1 MENEY
6 YKRYEPFFGEWRI
19 KRFIGAGS
27 YGRVFEIERRDEFDT
42 VYTGALKAV
51 TIPSSQGEL
60 DEILA
65 DGMDMNGASTYF
77 RDYVKELNR
86 EIALMSKLKGHSN
99 IVSYEDH
106 KMFPHEDG
114 VGWDILIRMELLTPI
129 TSYLKQNHTF
139 TRREVIQLGM
149 DLCKALEICQRYNI
163 IHRDIKPAN
172 IFISETEDFKLGDFG
187 VARIAS
193 ASTGASTRA
202 GTVNYMAP
210 EVFRGEKYTSNVDIY
225 SLGLVMYQLL
235 NNNRMPLY
243 PPYPQPIT
251 PSSRERAQAQ
261 RLSGAAL
268 PPPANAEGRLAE
280 IVLKACAPDPAQRY
294 DSPTVMRQAL
304 EAILYT
310 EGEAKMIYPE
320 GDTVPVPSTSGA
332 AAPEE
337 NDPNGET
344 ERPVWGKAHADSE
357 KPAKAEKDLPECLK
371 NARDDAPLEQQFSLR
386 ELSGLSKEEADALDL
401 TLKPMPQPA
410 PAAEPAAP
418 AVPQEP
424 AADQTVRVET
434 AQPAAPADDSTVRL
448 MPGAVPVQTPAE
460 DHTERAAVPVQPVQ
474 NVQES
479 DKTTFLFEAQAEK
492 RRQEQQAKREAEE
505 AARRKAAEE
514 KEAELARIRA
524 EKRAAEQA
532 AAEEAA
538 RKAEAEQAAAAQAAQ
553 QQETPA
559 APAAPQKKGSKLP
572 LAIGGVAVAA
582 VVAVGGFALA
592 GRGGASSTAAASTAD
607 AIYTAGTYTATA
619 EGCLS
624 DVTMTVT
631 VSDKAITDVRVDASG
646 ETAELGGKAAEEL
659 PGEIIRSQSTDVDGY
674 TGATLTSDAIKQAAA
689 DCIAQAS
696 TGKAASGLSQKAADL
711 IDSGT
716 CGEQATWELYQDG
729 TLYIKGSGAMSD
741 YSVSFDA
748 NNTAFCSAPW
758 YASHGSDIQTVIL
771 EDGITRIGEHAFTY
785 CSAMHSVSIP
795 DSVTEIGAE
804 AFAGCSSL
812 ESVTIPDGVTKIG
825 SAAFESCGSLK
836 SVTIPSSVTTIGEWA
851 FFGCDSL
858 ESVTIPGSVTEIGDW
873 AFSDCGSLKSVT
885 IPDSVTTIGEQ
896 AFSGCASL
904 ESVTI
909 PGSVTEIGDWAFS
922 DCVFLKSVT
931 IPDSVTTIGEC
942 AFSGCAFLE
951 SVTIQGSVTEI
962 GKDAFFFCSAL
973 KSVTI
978 SRNCTV
984 GQGAFDSGVQINYYD

>member
-51 TIPSSQGEL
+51 TIPASQGEL

-304 EAILYT
+304 EAIRYT

-320 GDTVPVPSTSGA
+320 GDTVPVPSTGGA

-344 ERPVWGKAHADSE
+344 ERPVWGSTRADSE
-357 KPAKAEKDLPECLK
+357 KPAKAEKTLPECLK

-460 DHTERAAVPVQPVQ
+460 DHTERVAVPVQPVQ

-559 APAAPQKKGSKLP
+559 APAAPQKKGSRLP

-592 GRGGASSTAAASTAD
+592 GRSGSSGTAAASTAE
-607 AIYTAGTYTATA
+607 AIYTAGTYTASA

-624 DVTMTVT
+624 DVTVTVT

-659 PGEIIRSQSTDVDGY
+659 PSEIIRSQSTDVDGY
-674 TGATLTSDAIKQAAA
+674 TGATLTSDAIKKAAA

-696 TGKAASGLSQKAADL
+696 GKKAASSQAASAAASSTVASSTTASSLSQNAADL
-711 IDSGT
+711 IDSGS
-716 CGEQATWELYQDG
+716 CGKNATWELYKDG
-729 TLYIKGSGAMSD
+729 TLYIKGTGAMQD
-741 YSVSFDA
+741 YDWNYNETTKIV
-748 NNTAFCSAPW
+748 TTGAPW
-758 YASHGSDIQTVIL
+758 HDSHSASVKKL
-771 EDGITRIGEHAFTY
+771 VVEDGITSIGNDAFSDCESLVSAELAEGITSIGDGAFTGCY
-785 CSAMHSVSIP
+785 DLEKINIP
-795 DSVTEIGAE
+795 NSVTSIGYDAFDSCWTLPSLELPSGLSKLESSAVSFTAIKELTVPHGVKVVDSYLVAYNDNLTTVTLEEGVEEIWHRAFWGCEKLNNITIPRSVKKIEEE
-804 AFAGCSSL
+804 AFL
-812 ESVTIPDGVTKIG
+812 ECT
-825 SAAFESCGSLK
+825 SLK
-836 SVTIPSSVTTIGEWA
+836 SVTISKNCNVASNAFPST
-851 FFGCDSL
+851 
-858 ESVTIPGSVTEIGDW
+858 
-873 AFSDCGSLKSVT
+873 
-885 IPDSVTTIGEQ
+885 
-896 AFSGCASL
+896 
-904 ESVTI
+904 
-909 PGSVTEIGDWAFS
+909 
-922 DCVFLKSVT
+922 
-931 IPDSVTTIGEC
+931 
-942 AFSGCAFLE
+942 
-951 SVTIQGSVTEI
+951 
-962 GKDAFFFCSAL
+962 
-973 KSVTI
+973 
-978 SRNCTV
+978 
-984 GQGAFDSGVQINYYD
+984 VQINYYD

>member
-6 YKRYEPFFGEWRI
+6 YKRYEPFFGEWHI

-51 TIPSSQGEL
+51 TIPASQGEL

-235 NNNRMPLY
+235 NNNRLPLY

-304 EAILYT
+304 EAIRYT

-357 KPAKAEKDLPECLK
+357 KPAKAEKTLPECLK

-460 DHTERAAVPVQPVQ
+460 DRTKRVAAPVQPVQ

-553 QQETPA
+553 QQAEPA
-559 APAAPQKKGSKLP
+559 APKKKGSKLP

-624 DVTMTVT
+624 DVTVTVT

-659 PGEIIRSQSTDVDGY
+659 PSEIIRSQSTDVDGY
-674 TGATLTSDAIKQAAA
+674 TGATLTSDAIKKAAA

-696 TGKAASGLSQKAADL
+696 GKKAASSQAASAAASSTVASSTTASSLSQNAADL
-711 IDSGT
+711 IDSGS
-716 CGEQATWELYQDG
+716 CGKNATWELYKDG
-729 TLYIKGSGAMSD
+729 TLYIKGSGAMQD
-741 YSVSFDA
+741 YNWNYNETTKIV
-748 NNTAFCSAPW
+748 TTGAPW
-758 YASHGSDIQTVIL
+758 HDSHSASVKKL
-771 EDGITRIGEHAFTY
+771 VVEDGITSIGNDAFSDCESLASAELAEGITSIGDGAFTGCY
-785 CSAMHSVSIP
+785 DLEKINIP
-795 DSVTEIGAE
+795 NSVTSIGYDAFDSCWTLPSLELPSGLSKLESSAVSFTAFKELTVPHGVKVVDSYLATYNDNLTTVTLEEGVEEIWHRAFWGCEKLNNITIPRSMKKIEGE
-804 AFAGCSSL
+804 AFL
-812 ESVTIPDGVTKIG
+812 ECT
-825 SAAFESCGSLK
+825 SLK
-836 SVTIPSSVTTIGEWA
+836 SVTISKNCNV
-851 FFGCDSL
+851 
-858 ESVTIPGSVTEIGDW
+858 
-873 AFSDCGSLKSVT
+873 
-885 IPDSVTTIGEQ
+885 
-896 AFSGCASL
+896 AS
-904 ESVTI
+904 
-909 PGSVTEIGDWAFS
+909 
-922 DCVFLKSVT
+922 
-931 IPDSVTTIGEC
+931 
-942 AFSGCAFLE
+942 
-951 SVTIQGSVTEI
+951 
-962 GKDAFFFCSAL
+962 DAFPS
-973 KSVTI
+973 T
-978 SRNCTV
+978 
-984 GQGAFDSGVQINYYD
+984 VQINYYD

>member
-344 ERPVWGKAHADSE
+344 ERPVWGSTRADSE

-460 DHTERAAVPVQPVQ
+460 DRTERVAVPVQPVQ

-538 RKAEAEQAAAAQAAQ
+538 RKAEAEQAVAAQAAQ
-553 QQETPA
+553 QQAEPA
-559 APAAPQKKGSKLP
+559 VSQKKGSKLP

-624 DVTMTVT
+624 DVTVTVT

-674 TGATLTSDAIKQAAA
+674 TGATLTSDAIKKAAA

-696 TGKAASGLSQKAADL
+696 GKKAASSQAASAAASSTVASSTTASSLSQNAADL
-711 IDSGT
+711 IDSGS
-716 CGEQATWELYQDG
+716 CGKNATWELYKDG
-729 TLYIKGSGAMSD
+729 TLYIKGTGAMQD
-741 YSVSFDA
+741 YNWNYNETTKIV
-748 NNTAFCSAPW
+748 TTGAPW
-758 YASHGSDIQTVIL
+758 HDSHSASVKKL
-771 EDGITRIGEHAFTY
+771 VVEDGITSIGNDAFSD
-785 CSAMHSVSIP
+785 CESLVSAELAEGITSIGDGTFTACRDLEKINIP
-795 DSVTEIGAE
+795 NSVTSIGYDAFYSCWALTSLELPSGLSKLESSAVSFTAIKELTVPHGVKVVDSYLAAYNDNLTTVTLEEGVEEIWHRAFWRCEKLNNITIPRSVKKIEGE
-804 AFAGCSSL
+804 AFL
-812 ESVTIPDGVTKIG
+812 ECT
-825 SAAFESCGSLK
+825 SLK
-836 SVTIPSSVTTIGEWA
+836 SVTISKNCNV
-851 FFGCDSL
+851 
-858 ESVTIPGSVTEIGDW
+858 
-873 AFSDCGSLKSVT
+873 
-885 IPDSVTTIGEQ
+885 
-896 AFSGCASL
+896 AS
-904 ESVTI
+904 
-909 PGSVTEIGDWAFS
+909 
-922 DCVFLKSVT
+922 
-931 IPDSVTTIGEC
+931 
-942 AFSGCAFLE
+942 
-951 SVTIQGSVTEI
+951 
-962 GKDAFFFCSAL
+962 DAFPS
-973 KSVTI
+973 T
-978 SRNCTV
+978 
-984 GQGAFDSGVQINYYD
+984 VQINYYD

>member
-210 EVFRGEKYTSNVDIY
+210 EVFKGEKYTSNVDIY

-344 ERPVWGKAHADSE
+344 ERPVWGSTRADSE

-460 DHTERAAVPVQPVQ
+460 DHTERVAVPVQPVQ

-538 RKAEAEQAAAAQAAQ
+538 RKAEAEQAVAAQAAQ
-553 QQETPA
+553 QQAEPA
-559 APAAPQKKGSKLP
+559 VSQKKGSKLP

-592 GRGGASSTAAASTAD
+592 GRGGASGTAAASTAD

-624 DVTMTVT
+624 DVTVTVT

-659 PGEIIRSQSTDVDGY
+659 PSEIIRSQSTDVDGY
-674 TGATLTSDAIKQAAA
+674 TGATLTSDAIKKAAA

-696 TGKAASGLSQKAADL
+696 GKKAASSQAASAAASSTVASSTTASSLSQNAADL
-711 IDSGT
+711 IDSGS
-716 CGEQATWELYQDG
+716 CGKNATWELYKDG
-729 TLYIKGSGAMSD
+729 TLYIKGTGAMQD
-741 YSVSFDA
+741 YNWNYNETTKIV
-748 NNTAFCSAPW
+748 TTGAPW
-758 YASHGSDIQTVIL
+758 HDSHSASVKKL
-771 EDGITRIGEHAFTY
+771 VVEDGITSIGNDAFSDCESLVSAELAEGITSIGDGAFTGCY
-785 CSAMHSVSIP
+785 DLEKINIP
-795 DSVTEIGAE
+795 NSVTSIGYDAFDSCWTLPSLELPSGLSKLESSAVSFTAIKELTVPHGVKVVDSYLAAYNDNLTTVTLEEGVEEIWHRAFWGCEKLNNITIPRSVKKIEGE
-804 AFAGCSSL
+804 AFL
-812 ESVTIPDGVTKIG
+812 ECT
-825 SAAFESCGSLK
+825 SLK
-836 SVTIPSSVTTIGEWA
+836 SVTISKNCNV
-851 FFGCDSL
+851 
-858 ESVTIPGSVTEIGDW
+858 
-873 AFSDCGSLKSVT
+873 
-885 IPDSVTTIGEQ
+885 
-896 AFSGCASL
+896 AS
-904 ESVTI
+904 
-909 PGSVTEIGDWAFS
+909 
-922 DCVFLKSVT
+922 
-931 IPDSVTTIGEC
+931 
-942 AFSGCAFLE
+942 
-951 SVTIQGSVTEI
+951 
-962 GKDAFFFCSAL
+962 DAFPS
-973 KSVTI
+973 T
-978 SRNCTV
+978 
-984 GQGAFDSGVQINYYD
+984 VQINYYD

>member
-243 PPYPQPIT
+243 QPYPQPIT

-460 DHTERAAVPVQPVQ
+460 DHTERVAVPVQPVQ

-624 DVTMTVT
+624 DVTVTVT

-674 TGATLTSDAIKQAAA
+674 TGATLTSDAIKKAAA

-696 TGKAASGLSQKAADL
+696 GKKAASSQAASAAASSTVASSTTASSLSQNAADL
-711 IDSGT
+711 IDSGS
-716 CGEQATWELYQDG
+716 CGKNATWELYKDG
-729 TLYIKGSGAMSD
+729 TLYIKGTGAMQD
-741 YSVSFDA
+741 YNWNYNETTKIV
-748 NNTAFCSAPW
+748 TTGAPW
-758 YASHGSDIQTVIL
+758 HDSHSASVKKL
-771 EDGITRIGEHAFTY
+771 VVEDGITSIGNDAFSD
-785 CSAMHSVSIP
+785 CESLVSAELAEGITSIGDGTFTACRDLEKINIP
-795 DSVTEIGAE
+795 NSVTSIGYDAFYSCWALTSLELPSGLSKLESSAVSFTAIKELTVPHGVKVVDSYLAAYNDNLTTVTLEEGVEEIWHRAFWRCEKLNNITIPRSVKKIEGE
-804 AFAGCSSL
+804 AFL
-812 ESVTIPDGVTKIG
+812 ECT
-825 SAAFESCGSLK
+825 SLK
-836 SVTIPSSVTTIGEWA
+836 SVTISKNCNVASNAFPST
-851 FFGCDSL
+851 
-858 ESVTIPGSVTEIGDW
+858 
-873 AFSDCGSLKSVT
+873 
-885 IPDSVTTIGEQ
+885 
-896 AFSGCASL
+896 
-904 ESVTI
+904 
-909 PGSVTEIGDWAFS
+909 
-922 DCVFLKSVT
+922 
-931 IPDSVTTIGEC
+931 
-942 AFSGCAFLE
+942 
-951 SVTIQGSVTEI
+951 
-962 GKDAFFFCSAL
+962 
-973 KSVTI
+973 
-978 SRNCTV
+978 
-984 GQGAFDSGVQINYYD
+984 VQINYYD

>member
-357 KPAKAEKDLPECLK
+357 KPAKAEKTLPECLK

-460 DHTERAAVPVQPVQ
+460 DHTERVAVPVQPVQ

-514 KEAELARIRA
+514 KEEELARIRA

-592 GRGGASSTAAASTAD
+592 GRGNSQLPVAASSVSVSSSSVSSTASSKAASTA
-607 AIYTAGTYTATA
+607 
-619 EGCLS
+619 
-624 DVTMTVT
+624 
-631 VSDKAITDVRVDASG
+631 ASSK
-646 ETAELGGKAAEEL
+646 T
-659 PGEIIRSQSTDVDGY
+659 SSST
-674 TGATLTSDAIKQAAA
+674 T
-689 DCIAQAS
+689 AS
-696 TGKAASGLSQKAADL
+696 TSQNAADL
-711 IDSGT
+711 IDSGS
-716 CGEQATWELYQDG
+716 CGKNATWELYKDG
-729 TLYIKGSGAMSD
+729 TMYIKGTGTMTD
-741 YSVSFDA
+741 YDFDY
-748 NNTAFCSAPW
+748 NTETKVTITNVPW
-758 YASHGSDIQTVIL
+758 YATHLSSIKKIVI
-771 EDGITRIGEHAFTY
+771 ESGITYVGAYSFMDCDAVTEVELPDTLTTIGENAFWLCNELKTIK
-785 CSAMHSVSIP
+785 IP
-795 DSVTEIGAE
+795 SSVTEIGKR
-804 AFAGCSSL
+804 AFGGCL
-812 ESVTIPDGVTKIG
+812 ELTEVELPEGLKTIGYAAFDSCGIKTVTIPGSVKEIPSEAFLLAYTQNVVIEEGVEEIGEEAFYYNDQLKSITIPRSVKKIG
-825 SAAFESCGSLK
+825 SNAFAKCTSLK
-836 SVTIPSSVTTIGEWA
+836 SVTISKNCNVASNAFPST
-851 FFGCDSL
+851 
-858 ESVTIPGSVTEIGDW
+858 
-873 AFSDCGSLKSVT
+873 
-885 IPDSVTTIGEQ
+885 
-896 AFSGCASL
+896 
-904 ESVTI
+904 
-909 PGSVTEIGDWAFS
+909 
-922 DCVFLKSVT
+922 
-931 IPDSVTTIGEC
+931 
-942 AFSGCAFLE
+942 
-951 SVTIQGSVTEI
+951 
-962 GKDAFFFCSAL
+962 
-973 KSVTI
+973 
-978 SRNCTV
+978 
-984 GQGAFDSGVQINYYD
+984 VQINYYD

>member
-51 TIPSSQGEL
+51 TIPSSQAEL

-139 TRREVIQLGM
+139 TRREVIQLGI

-210 EVFRGEKYTSNVDIY
+210 EVFKGEKYTSNVDIY

-460 DHTERAAVPVQPVQ
+460 DRTERVAAPVQPVQ

-592 GRGGASSTAAASTAD
+592 GQGGTAD
-607 AIYTAGTYTATA
+607 SAADALYKAGTYTATA
-619 EGCLS
+619 ENDIGS
-624 DVTMTVT
+624 VVVEMTF
-631 VSDKAITDVRVDASG
+631 SADAITDVSIDASSQTKG
-646 ETAELGGKAAEEL
+646 IGQEAAQPLQEAILKA
-659 PGEIIRSQSTDVDGY
+659 QSADVDGY

-741 YSVSFDA
+741 YSISSDA
-748 NNTAFCSAPW
+748 NDTSFCSAPW
-758 YASHGSDIQTVIL
+758 YASHRSDIQTVIL

>member
-332 AAPEE
+332 AAPEG

-344 ERPVWGKAHADSE
+344 ERPVWGSTHADSE

-460 DHTERAAVPVQPVQ
+460 DHTERVAVPVQPVQ

-538 RKAEAEQAAAAQAAQ
+538 RKAEAEQAVAAQAAQ
-553 QQETPA
+553 QQAEPA
-559 APAAPQKKGSKLP
+559 VSQKKGSKLP

-592 GRGGASSTAAASTAD
+592 GRGNSQLPVAASSVSVSE

-624 DVTMTVT
+624 DVTVTVT

-674 TGATLTSDAIKQAAA
+674 TGATLTSDAIKKAAA

-696 TGKAASGLSQKAADL
+696 GKKAASSQAASAAASSKSAASNKTASAASSQPVASSKTASAASSQPVASSKTASAASSQPAASSKSAASSQSSAASAEQPTPAPVQAESTVKSVSVTQADKNAIRFTTSGGNFNVKVDFLYPDGSTTAKFNLGNCSDGSHEFSPGLSIMDPK
-711 IDSGT
+711 GT
-716 CGEQATWELYQDG
+716 YIVRLYDDAG
-729 TLYIKGSGAMSD
+729 NLLASA
-741 YSVSFDA
+741 SFD
-748 NNTAFCSAPW
+748 N
-758 YASHGSDIQTVIL
+758 
-771 EDGITRIGEHAFTY
+771 
-785 CSAMHSVSIP
+785 
-795 DSVTEIGAE
+795 
-804 AFAGCSSL
+804 
-812 ESVTIPDGVTKIG
+812 
-825 SAAFESCGSLK
+825 
-836 SVTIPSSVTTIGEWA
+836 
-851 FFGCDSL
+851 
-858 ESVTIPGSVTEIGDW
+858 
-873 AFSDCGSLKSVT
+873 
-885 IPDSVTTIGEQ
+885 
-896 AFSGCASL
+896 
-904 ESVTI
+904 
-909 PGSVTEIGDWAFS
+909 
-922 DCVFLKSVT
+922 
-931 IPDSVTTIGEC
+931 
-942 AFSGCAFLE
+942 
-951 SVTIQGSVTEI
+951 
-962 GKDAFFFCSAL
+962 
-973 KSVTI
+973 
-978 SRNCTV
+978 
-984 GQGAFDSGVQINYYD
+984 

>member
-344 ERPVWGKAHADSE
+344 ERPVWGSTRADSE

-460 DHTERAAVPVQPVQ
+460 DRTERVAAPVQPVQ

-553 QQETPA
+553 QQAEPA
-559 APAAPQKKGSKLP
+559 APKKKGSRLP

-624 DVTMTVT
+624 DVTVTVT

-659 PGEIIRSQSTDVDGY
+659 PSEIIRSQSTDVDGY
-674 TGATLTSDAIKQAAA
+674 TGATLTSDAIKKAAA

-696 TGKAASGLSQKAADL
+696 GKKAASSQAASAAASSTVASSTTASSLSQNAADL
-711 IDSGT
+711 IDSGS
-716 CGEQATWELYQDG
+716 CGKNATWELYKDG
-729 TLYIKGSGAMSD
+729 TLYIKGTGAVQD
-741 YSVSFDA
+741 YNWNYNETTKIV
-748 NNTAFCSAPW
+748 TTGAPW
-758 YASHGSDIQTVIL
+758 HDSHSASVKKL
-771 EDGITRIGEHAFTY
+771 VVEDGITSIGNDAFSDCESLVSAELAEGITSIGDGAFTGCYDLEKINIPNSVTSIGYHAFDSCWTLPSLELPSGLSKLESSAVSFTAFKELTVPHGVKVVDSYLATY
-785 CSAMHSVSIP
+785 NDNLTTVTLEEGVEEIWHRAFWGCEKLNNITIPRSVKKI
-795 DSVTEIGAE
+795 EGE
-804 AFAGCSSL
+804 AFL
-812 ESVTIPDGVTKIG
+812 ECT
-825 SAAFESCGSLK
+825 SLK
-836 SVTIPSSVTTIGEWA
+836 SVTISKNCNV
-851 FFGCDSL
+851 
-858 ESVTIPGSVTEIGDW
+858 
-873 AFSDCGSLKSVT
+873 
-885 IPDSVTTIGEQ
+885 
-896 AFSGCASL
+896 AS
-904 ESVTI
+904 
-909 PGSVTEIGDWAFS
+909 
-922 DCVFLKSVT
+922 
-931 IPDSVTTIGEC
+931 
-942 AFSGCAFLE
+942 
-951 SVTIQGSVTEI
+951 
-962 GKDAFFFCSAL
+962 DAFPS
-973 KSVTI
+973 T
-978 SRNCTV
+978 
-984 GQGAFDSGVQINYYD
+984 VQINYYD

>member
-6 YKRYEPFFGEWRI
+6 YKRYEPFFGEWHI

-149 DLCKALEICQRYNI
+149 DLCRALEICQRYNI

-210 EVFRGEKYTSNVDIY
+210 EVFKGEKYTSNVDIY

-304 EAILYT
+304 EAIRYT

-344 ERPVWGKAHADSE
+344 ERPVWGKARADSE

-460 DHTERAAVPVQPVQ
+460 DRTERVAAPVQPVQ

-553 QQETPA
+553 QQAEPA
-559 APAAPQKKGSKLP
+559 APKKKGSRLP

-592 GRGGASSTAAASTAD
+592 GRGNSQLPVAASSVSVSSSSVSSAASSKAASTA
-607 AIYTAGTYTATA
+607 
-619 EGCLS
+619 
-624 DVTMTVT
+624 
-631 VSDKAITDVRVDASG
+631 ASSK
-646 ETAELGGKAAEEL
+646 T
-659 PGEIIRSQSTDVDGY
+659 SSST
-674 TGATLTSDAIKQAAA
+674 T
-689 DCIAQAS
+689 AS
-696 TGKAASGLSQKAADL
+696 TSQNAADL
-711 IDSGT
+711 IDSGS
-716 CGEQATWELYQDG
+716 CGKNATWELYKDG
-729 TLYIKGSGAMSD
+729 TLYIKGTGAMQD
-741 YSVSFDA
+741 YNWNYNETTKIV
-748 NNTAFCSAPW
+748 TTGAPW
-758 YASHGSDIQTVIL
+758 HDSHSASVKKL
-771 EDGITRIGEHAFTY
+771 VVEDGITSIGNDAFSDCESLASAELAEGITSIGDGAFTGCY
-785 CSAMHSVSIP
+785 DLEKINIP
-795 DSVTEIGAE
+795 NSVTSIGYDAFDSCWTLPSLELPSGLSKLESSAVSFTAFKELTVPHGVKVVDSYLATYNDNLTTVTLEEGVEEIWHRAFWGCEKLNNITIPRSVKKIEGE
-804 AFAGCSSL
+804 AFL
-812 ESVTIPDGVTKIG
+812 ECT
-825 SAAFESCGSLK
+825 SLK
-836 SVTIPSSVTTIGEWA
+836 SVTISKNCNV
-851 FFGCDSL
+851 
-858 ESVTIPGSVTEIGDW
+858 
-873 AFSDCGSLKSVT
+873 
-885 IPDSVTTIGEQ
+885 
-896 AFSGCASL
+896 AS
-904 ESVTI
+904 
-909 PGSVTEIGDWAFS
+909 
-922 DCVFLKSVT
+922 
-931 IPDSVTTIGEC
+931 
-942 AFSGCAFLE
+942 
-951 SVTIQGSVTEI
+951 
-962 GKDAFFFCSAL
+962 DAFPS
-973 KSVTI
+973 T
-978 SRNCTV
+978 
-984 GQGAFDSGVQINYYD
+984 VQINYYD

>member
-51 TIPSSQGEL
+51 TIPASQGEL

-86 EIALMSKLKGHSN
+86 EIVLMSKLKGHSN

-129 TSYLKQNHTF
+129 TSYLKENHTF
-139 TRREVIQLGM
+139 PRREVIQLGM

-304 EAILYT
+304 EAIQYS
-310 EGEAKMIYPE
+310 EGEAGVIYPD
-320 GDTVPVPSTSGA
+320 GDAIPVPGTTTEEKPSADGTATENIWTKLQPKETETSPA
-332 AAPEE
+332 EETIPVEQPVSAALDDSDDDTERVPAPAPAAPESVPEQQPAAPEE
-337 NDPNGET
+337 
-344 ERPVWGKAHADSE
+344 RK
-357 KPAKAEKDLPECLK
+357 
-371 NARDDAPLEQQFSLR
+371 
-386 ELSGLSKEEADALDL
+386 
-401 TLKPMPQPA
+401 
-410 PAAEPAAP
+410 
-418 AVPQEP
+418 
-424 AADQTVRVET
+424 TV
-434 AQPAAPADDSTVRL
+434 
-448 MPGAVPVQTPAE
+448 
-460 DHTERAAVPVQPVQ
+460 
-474 NVQES
+474 
-479 DKTTFLFEAQAEK
+479 
-492 RRQEQQAKREAEE
+492 
-505 AARRKAAEE
+505 
-514 KEAELARIRA
+514 
-524 EKRAAEQA
+524 
-532 AAEEAA
+532 
-538 RKAEAEQAAAAQAAQ
+538 
-553 QQETPA
+553 A
-559 APAAPQKKGSKLP
+559 APAAPQKKGGKLP
-572 LAIGGVAVAA
+572 LVIGGVAVAA

-592 GRGGASSTAAASTAD
+592 GRGGASGTEAASAAE
-607 AIYTAGTYTATA
+607 AIYTAGTYTAMA

-624 DVTMTVT
+624 NVTVTVT
-631 VSDKAITDVRVDASG
+631 VSDTAITDVRVDASG

-659 PGEIIRSQSTDVDGY
+659 PSEIIRSQSTDVDGY

-696 TGKAASGLSQKAADL
+696 TGKAASSSAASAAASSSAASAAASSSAASAAASSLSQKDADP

-716 CGEQATWELYQDG
+716 CGNYATWEFYRDG

-741 YSVSFDA
+741 FPTSSG
-748 NNTAFCSAPW
+748 APW
-758 YASHGSDIQTVIL
+758 YASHGSDIRKVII
-771 EDGITRIGEHAFTY
+771 EDRITRIGNSAFAA

-795 DSVTEIGAE
+795 DSVTEIGTD
-804 AFAGCSSL
+804 AFFNCNA
-812 ESVTIPDGVTKIG
+812 
-825 SAAFESCGSLK
+825 LK
-836 SVTIPSSVTTIGEWA
+836 SVTIPNGVTKIGEYA
-851 FFGCDSL
+851 FSYCSAL
-858 ESVTIPGSVTEIGDW
+858 KSVTIPDNVTEIGEY
-873 AFSDCGSLKSVT
+873 AFLDCSALESVIIPDSVTQIGAQAFNGCASLKSVT
-885 IPDSVTTIGEQ
+885 IPDSI
-896 AFSGCASL
+896 
-904 ESVTI
+904 
-909 PGSVTEIGDWAFS
+909 TEIGEETFVCCES
-922 DCVFLKSVT
+922 LESVT
-931 IPDSVTTIGEC
+931 IPDSVTKIG
-942 AFSGCAFLE
+942 
-951 SVTIQGSVTEI
+951 
-962 GKDAFFFCSAL
+962 DMAFFDCSAL

-984 GQGAFDSGVQINYYD
+984 GEGAFESGVQINYYD

>member
-280 IVLKACAPDPAQRY
+280 IVLKACAPDPAQRS

-418 AVPQEP
+418 VVPQEP

-460 DHTERAAVPVQPVQ
+460 DRTERVAAPVQPVQ

-538 RKAEAEQAAAAQAAQ
+538 RKAEAEQAVAAQAAQ
-553 QQETPA
+553 QQAEPA
-559 APAAPQKKGSKLP
+559 VSQKKGSKLP

-592 GRGGASSTAAASTAD
+592 GRGGASGTAAASTAD

-624 DVTMTVT
+624 DVTVTVT

-659 PGEIIRSQSTDVDGY
+659 PSEIIRSQSTDVDGY
-674 TGATLTSDAIKQAAA
+674 TGATLTSDAIKKAAA

-696 TGKAASGLSQKAADL
+696 GKKAASSQAASAAASSTVASSTTASSLSQNAADL
-711 IDSGT
+711 IDSGS
-716 CGEQATWELYQDG
+716 CGKNATWELYKDG
-729 TLYIKGSGAMSD
+729 TLYIKGTGAMQD
-741 YSVSFDA
+741 YNWNYNETTKIV
-748 NNTAFCSAPW
+748 TTGAPW
-758 YASHGSDIQTVIL
+758 HDSHSASVKKL
-771 EDGITRIGEHAFTY
+771 VVEDGITSIGNDAFSDCESLVSAELAEGITSIGDGAFTGCY
-785 CSAMHSVSIP
+785 DLEKINIP
-795 DSVTEIGAE
+795 NSVTSIGYDAFDSCWTLPSLELPSGLSKLESSAVSFTAIKELTVPHGVKVVDSYLAAYNDNLTTVTLEEGVEEIWHRAFWGCEKLNNITIPRSVKKIEGE
-804 AFAGCSSL
+804 AFL
-812 ESVTIPDGVTKIG
+812 ECT
-825 SAAFESCGSLK
+825 SLK
-836 SVTIPSSVTTIGEWA
+836 SVTISKNCNVASNAFPST
-851 FFGCDSL
+851 
-858 ESVTIPGSVTEIGDW
+858 
-873 AFSDCGSLKSVT
+873 
-885 IPDSVTTIGEQ
+885 
-896 AFSGCASL
+896 
-904 ESVTI
+904 
-909 PGSVTEIGDWAFS
+909 
-922 DCVFLKSVT
+922 
-931 IPDSVTTIGEC
+931 
-942 AFSGCAFLE
+942 
-951 SVTIQGSVTEI
+951 
-962 GKDAFFFCSAL
+962 
-973 KSVTI
+973 
-978 SRNCTV
+978 
-984 GQGAFDSGVQINYYD
+984 VQINYYD

>member
-51 TIPSSQGEL
+51 TIPASQGEL

-304 EAILYT
+304 EAIRYT

-344 ERPVWGKAHADSE
+344 ERPVWGSAPADSE
-357 KPAKAEKDLPECLK
+357 KPVKAEKDLPECLK
-371 NARDDAPLEQQFSLR
+371 NARDDVPLEQQFSLR

-448 MPGAVPVQTPAE
+448 MPGAVPVPTPAE
-460 DHTERAAVPVQPVQ
+460 DRTERVAVPVQPVQ

-553 QQETPA
+553 QQAEPA
-559 APAAPQKKGSKLP
+559 VPKKKGSKLP

-624 DVTMTVT
+624 DVTVTVT

-659 PGEIIRSQSTDVDGY
+659 PSEIIRSQSTDVDGY
-674 TGATLTSDAIKQAAA
+674 TGATLTSDAIKKAAA

-696 TGKAASGLSQKAADL
+696 TGKAASSSAASAAASTAASSTVASSAAASSLSQNAADL
-711 IDSGT
+711 IDSGS
-716 CGEQATWELYQDG
+716 CGKNATWELYKDG
-729 TLYIKGSGAMSD
+729 TLYIKGTGAMQD
-741 YSVSFDA
+741 YNWNYNETTKIV
-748 NNTAFCSAPW
+748 TTGAPW
-758 YASHGSDIQTVIL
+758 HDSHSASVKKL
-771 EDGITRIGEHAFTY
+771 VVEDGITSIGNDAFSDCESLVSAELAEGITSIGDGAFTGCY
-785 CSAMHSVSIP
+785 DLEKINIP
-795 DSVTEIGAE
+795 NSVTSIGYDAFDSCWALTSLELPSGLSKLESSAVSFTAIKELTVPHGVKVVDSHLAAYNDNLTTVTLEEGVEEICYRAFWGCEKLNNITIPRSVKKIEEE
-804 AFAGCSSL
+804 AFL
-812 ESVTIPDGVTKIG
+812 ECT
-825 SAAFESCGSLK
+825 SLK
-836 SVTIPSSVTTIGEWA
+836 SVTISKNCNVASNAFPST
-851 FFGCDSL
+851 
-858 ESVTIPGSVTEIGDW
+858 
-873 AFSDCGSLKSVT
+873 
-885 IPDSVTTIGEQ
+885 
-896 AFSGCASL
+896 
-904 ESVTI
+904 
-909 PGSVTEIGDWAFS
+909 
-922 DCVFLKSVT
+922 
-931 IPDSVTTIGEC
+931 
-942 AFSGCAFLE
+942 
-951 SVTIQGSVTEI
+951 
-962 GKDAFFFCSAL
+962 
-973 KSVTI
+973 
-978 SRNCTV
+978 
-984 GQGAFDSGVQINYYD
+984 VQINYYD

>member
-251 PSSRERAQAQ
+251 LSSRERAQAQ

-460 DHTERAAVPVQPVQ
+460 DRTERVAAPVQPVQ

-524 EKRAAEQA
+524 EKRAAQQA
-532 AAEEAA
+532 EEAARRAQEEAA
-538 RKAEAEQAAAAQAAQ
+538 RKAAAEQAEQPK
-553 QQETPA
+553 PA
-559 APAAPQKKGSKLP
+559 APAKKNGKLP
-572 LAIGGVAVAA
+572 LVIGGVVVAA

-592 GRGGASSTAAASTAD
+592 GQGGTAD
-607 AIYTAGTYTATA
+607 SAADALYKAGTYTATA
-619 EGCLS
+619 ENDIGS
-624 DVTMTVT
+624 VVVEMTF
-631 VSDKAITDVRVDASG
+631 SADAITDVSIDASSQTKG
-646 ETAELGGKAAEEL
+646 IGQEAAQPLQEAILKA
-659 PGEIIRSQSTDVDGY
+659 QSADVDGY

-741 YSVSFDA
+741 YSISSDA
-748 NNTAFCSAPW
+748 NDTSFCSAPW
-758 YASHGSDIQTVIL
+758 YASHRSDIQTVII

>member
-418 AVPQEP
+418 VVPQEP

-460 DHTERAAVPVQPVQ
+460 DRTERVAAPVQPVQ

-538 RKAEAEQAAAAQAAQ
+538 RKAEAEQAVAAQAAQ
-553 QQETPA
+553 QQAEPA
-559 APAAPQKKGSKLP
+559 VSQKKGSKLP

-592 GRGGASSTAAASTAD
+592 GRGGASGTAAASTAD

-624 DVTMTVT
+624 DVTVTVT

-659 PGEIIRSQSTDVDGY
+659 PSEIIRSQSTDVDGY
-674 TGATLTSDAIKQAAA
+674 TGATLTSDAIKKAAA

-696 TGKAASGLSQKAADL
+696 GKKAASSQAASAAASSTVASSTTASSLSQNAADL
-711 IDSGT
+711 IDSGS
-716 CGEQATWELYQDG
+716 CGKNATWELYKDG
-729 TLYIKGSGAMSD
+729 TLYIKGTGAMQD
-741 YSVSFDA
+741 YNWNYNETTKIV
-748 NNTAFCSAPW
+748 TTGAPW
-758 YASHGSDIQTVIL
+758 HDSHSASVKKL
-771 EDGITRIGEHAFTY
+771 VVEDGITSIGNDAFSDCESLVSAELAEGITSIGDGAFTGCY
-785 CSAMHSVSIP
+785 DLEKINIP
-795 DSVTEIGAE
+795 NSVTSIGYDAFDSCWTLPSLELPSGLSKLESSAVSFTAIKELTVPHGVKVVDSYLAAYNDNLTTVTLEEGVEEIWHRAFWGCEKLNNITIPRSVKKIEGE
-804 AFAGCSSL
+804 AFL
-812 ESVTIPDGVTKIG
+812 ECT
-825 SAAFESCGSLK
+825 SLK
-836 SVTIPSSVTTIGEWA
+836 SVTISKNCNVASNAFPST
-851 FFGCDSL
+851 
-858 ESVTIPGSVTEIGDW
+858 
-873 AFSDCGSLKSVT
+873 
-885 IPDSVTTIGEQ
+885 
-896 AFSGCASL
+896 
-904 ESVTI
+904 
-909 PGSVTEIGDWAFS
+909 
-922 DCVFLKSVT
+922 
-931 IPDSVTTIGEC
+931 
-942 AFSGCAFLE
+942 
-951 SVTIQGSVTEI
+951 
-962 GKDAFFFCSAL
+962 
-973 KSVTI
+973 
-978 SRNCTV
+978 
-984 GQGAFDSGVQINYYD
+984 VQINYYD

>member
-344 ERPVWGKAHADSE
+344 ERPVWGSAPADSE
-357 KPAKAEKDLPECLK
+357 KPAKAEKTLPECLK

-460 DHTERAAVPVQPVQ
+460 DRTERVAAPVQPVQ

-492 RRQEQQAKREAEE
+492 RHQEQQAKREAEE

-538 RKAEAEQAAAAQAAQ
+538 RKAEAEQAAAVQAAQ
-553 QQETPA
+553 QQAEPA
-559 APAAPQKKGSKLP
+559 VSQKKGSKLP

-624 DVTMTVT
+624 DVTVTVT

-659 PGEIIRSQSTDVDGY
+659 PSEIIRSQSTDVDGY
-674 TGATLTSDAIKQAAA
+674 TGATLTSDAIKKAAA

-696 TGKAASGLSQKAADL
+696 GKKAASSQAASAAASSTVASSTTASGLSQKAADL
-711 IDSGT
+711 IDSGS
-716 CGEQATWELYQDG
+716 CGKNATWELYKDG
-729 TLYIKGSGAMSD
+729 TLYIKGTGAMQD
-741 YSVSFDA
+741 YNWNYNETTKIV
-748 NNTAFCSAPW
+748 TTGAPW
-758 YASHGSDIQTVIL
+758 HDSHSASVKKL
-771 EDGITRIGEHAFTY
+771 VVEDGITSIGNDAFSDCESLVSAELAEGITSIGDGAFTGCY
-785 CSAMHSVSIP
+785 DLEKINIP
-795 DSVTEIGAE
+795 NSVTSIGYDAFDSCWTLPSLELPSGLSKLESSAVSFTAIKELTVPHGVKVVDSYLAAYNDNLTTVTLEEGVEEIWHRAFWGCEKLNNITIPRSVKKIEGE
-804 AFAGCSSL
+804 AFL
-812 ESVTIPDGVTKIG
+812 ECT
-825 SAAFESCGSLK
+825 SLK
-836 SVTIPSSVTTIGEWA
+836 SVTISKNCNVASNAFPST
-851 FFGCDSL
+851 
-858 ESVTIPGSVTEIGDW
+858 
-873 AFSDCGSLKSVT
+873 
-885 IPDSVTTIGEQ
+885 
-896 AFSGCASL
+896 
-904 ESVTI
+904 
-909 PGSVTEIGDWAFS
+909 
-922 DCVFLKSVT
+922 
-931 IPDSVTTIGEC
+931 
-942 AFSGCAFLE
+942 
-951 SVTIQGSVTEI
+951 
-962 GKDAFFFCSAL
+962 
-973 KSVTI
+973 
-978 SRNCTV
+978 
-984 GQGAFDSGVQINYYD
+984 VQINYYD

>member
-210 EVFRGEKYTSNVDIY
+210 EVFKGEKYTSNVDIY

-460 DHTERAAVPVQPVQ
+460 DHTERVAVPVQPVQ

-553 QQETPA
+553 QQAEPA
-559 APAAPQKKGSKLP
+559 APKKKGSKLP

-592 GRGGASSTAAASTAD
+592 GRGNSQLPVAASSVSVSE

-624 DVTMTVT
+624 DVTVTVT

-674 TGATLTSDAIKQAAA
+674 TGATLTSDAIKKAAA

-696 TGKAASGLSQKAADL
+696 GKKAASSQAASAAASSTVASSTTASSLSQNAADL
-711 IDSGT
+711 IDSGS
-716 CGEQATWELYQDG
+716 CGKNATWELYKDG
-729 TLYIKGSGAMSD
+729 TLYIKGTGAMQD
-741 YSVSFDA
+741 YNWNYNETTKIV
-748 NNTAFCSAPW
+748 TTGAPW
-758 YASHGSDIQTVIL
+758 HDSHSASVKKL
-771 EDGITRIGEHAFTY
+771 VVEDGITSIGNDAFSDCESLVSAELAEGITSIGDGAFTGCY
-785 CSAMHSVSIP
+785 DLEKINIP
-795 DSVTEIGAE
+795 NSVTSIGYDAFDSCWTLPSLELPSGLSKLESSAVSFTAIKELTVPHGVKVVDSYLAAYNDNLTTVTLEEGVEEIWHRAFWGCEKLNNITIPRSVKKIEGE
-804 AFAGCSSL
+804 AFL
-812 ESVTIPDGVTKIG
+812 ECT
-825 SAAFESCGSLK
+825 SLK
-836 SVTIPSSVTTIGEWA
+836 SVTISKNCNV
-851 FFGCDSL
+851 
-858 ESVTIPGSVTEIGDW
+858 
-873 AFSDCGSLKSVT
+873 
-885 IPDSVTTIGEQ
+885 
-896 AFSGCASL
+896 AS
-904 ESVTI
+904 
-909 PGSVTEIGDWAFS
+909 
-922 DCVFLKSVT
+922 
-931 IPDSVTTIGEC
+931 
-942 AFSGCAFLE
+942 
-951 SVTIQGSVTEI
+951 
-962 GKDAFFFCSAL
+962 DAFPS
-973 KSVTI
+973 T
-978 SRNCTV
+978 
-984 GQGAFDSGVQINYYD
+984 VQINYYD

>member
-235 NNNRMPLY
+235 NANRMPLY

-304 EAILYT
+304 EAIRYT

-357 KPAKAEKDLPECLK
+357 KPAKAEKTLPECLK

-460 DHTERAAVPVQPVQ
+460 DRTKRVAAPVQPVQ

-553 QQETPA
+553 QQAEPA
-559 APAAPQKKGSKLP
+559 APKKKGSKLP

-624 DVTMTVT
+624 DVTVTVT

-659 PGEIIRSQSTDVDGY
+659 PSEIIRSQSTDVDGY
-674 TGATLTSDAIKQAAA
+674 TGATLTSDAIKKAAA

-696 TGKAASGLSQKAADL
+696 GKKAASSQAASAAASSTVASSTTASSLSQNAADL
-711 IDSGT
+711 IDSGS
-716 CGEQATWELYQDG
+716 CGKNATWELYKDG
-729 TLYIKGSGAMSD
+729 TLYIKGSGAMQD
-741 YSVSFDA
+741 YNWNYNETTKIV
-748 NNTAFCSAPW
+748 TTGAPW
-758 YASHGSDIQTVIL
+758 HDSHSASVKKL
-771 EDGITRIGEHAFTY
+771 VVEDGITSIGNDAFSDCESLASAELAEGITSIGDGAFTGCY
-785 CSAMHSVSIP
+785 DLEKINIP
-795 DSVTEIGAE
+795 NSVTSIGYDAFDSCWTLPSLELPSGLSKLESSAVSFTAFKELTVPHGVKVVDSYLATYNDNLTTVTLEEGVEEIWHRAFWGCEKLNNITIPRSVKKIEGE
-804 AFAGCSSL
+804 AFL
-812 ESVTIPDGVTKIG
+812 ECT
-825 SAAFESCGSLK
+825 SLK
-836 SVTIPSSVTTIGEWA
+836 SVTISKNCNV
-851 FFGCDSL
+851 
-858 ESVTIPGSVTEIGDW
+858 
-873 AFSDCGSLKSVT
+873 
-885 IPDSVTTIGEQ
+885 
-896 AFSGCASL
+896 AS
-904 ESVTI
+904 
-909 PGSVTEIGDWAFS
+909 
-922 DCVFLKSVT
+922 
-931 IPDSVTTIGEC
+931 
-942 AFSGCAFLE
+942 
-951 SVTIQGSVTEI
+951 
-962 GKDAFFFCSAL
+962 DAFPS
-973 KSVTI
+973 T
-978 SRNCTV
+978 
-984 GQGAFDSGVQINYYD
+984 VQINYYD

>member
-235 NNNRMPLY
+235 NANRMPLY

-304 EAILYT
+304 EAIRYT

-344 ERPVWGKAHADSE
+344 ERPVWGSTRADSE

-460 DHTERAAVPVQPVQ
+460 DHTERVAVPVQPVQ

-624 DVTMTVT
+624 DVTVTVT

-659 PGEIIRSQSTDVDGY
+659 PSEIIRSQSTDVDGY
-674 TGATLTSDAIKQAAA
+674 TGATLTSDAIKKAAA

-696 TGKAASGLSQKAADL
+696 GKKAASSQAASAAASSTVASSTTASSLSQNAADL
-711 IDSGT
+711 IDSGS
-716 CGEQATWELYQDG
+716 CGKNATWELYKDG
-729 TLYIKGSGAMSD
+729 TLYIKGTGAMQD
-741 YSVSFDA
+741 YNWNYNETTKIV
-748 NNTAFCSAPW
+748 TTGAPW
-758 YASHGSDIQTVIL
+758 HDSHSASVKKL
-771 EDGITRIGEHAFTY
+771 VVEDGITSIGNDAFSDCESLVSAELAEGITSIGDGAFTGCY
-785 CSAMHSVSIP
+785 DLEKINIP
-795 DSVTEIGAE
+795 NSVTSIGYDAFDSCWTLPSLELPSGLSKLESSAVSFTAFKELTVPHGVKVVDSYLAAYNDNLTTVTLEEGVEEIWHRAFWGCEKLNNITIPRSVKKIEEE
-804 AFAGCSSL
+804 AFL
-812 ESVTIPDGVTKIG
+812 ECT
-825 SAAFESCGSLK
+825 SLK
-836 SVTIPSSVTTIGEWA
+836 SVTISKNCNV
-851 FFGCDSL
+851 
-858 ESVTIPGSVTEIGDW
+858 
-873 AFSDCGSLKSVT
+873 
-885 IPDSVTTIGEQ
+885 
-896 AFSGCASL
+896 AS
-904 ESVTI
+904 
-909 PGSVTEIGDWAFS
+909 
-922 DCVFLKSVT
+922 
-931 IPDSVTTIGEC
+931 
-942 AFSGCAFLE
+942 
-951 SVTIQGSVTEI
+951 
-962 GKDAFFFCSAL
+962 DAFPS
-973 KSVTI
+973 T
-978 SRNCTV
+978 
-984 GQGAFDSGVQINYYD
+984 VQINYYD

>member
-357 KPAKAEKDLPECLK
+357 KPAKAEKTLPECLK

-460 DHTERAAVPVQPVQ
+460 DHTERVAVPVQPVQ

-592 GRGGASSTAAASTAD
+592 GRGNSQLPVAASSVSVSSSSVSSTASSKAASTA
-607 AIYTAGTYTATA
+607 
-619 EGCLS
+619 
-624 DVTMTVT
+624 
-631 VSDKAITDVRVDASG
+631 ASSK
-646 ETAELGGKAAEEL
+646 T
-659 PGEIIRSQSTDVDGY
+659 SSST
-674 TGATLTSDAIKQAAA
+674 T
-689 DCIAQAS
+689 AS
-696 TGKAASGLSQKAADL
+696 TSQNAADL
-711 IDSGT
+711 IDSGS
-716 CGEQATWELYQDG
+716 CGKNATWELYKDG
-729 TLYIKGSGAMSD
+729 TLYIKGTGAMTD
-741 YSVSFDA
+741 YDFDY
-748 NNTAFCSAPW
+748 NTETKVTITNVPW
-758 YASHGSDIQTVIL
+758 YATHLSSIKKIVI
-771 EDGITRIGEHAFTY
+771 ESGITHVGAYSFMDCDAVTEVELPDTLTTIGENAFWM
-785 CSAMHSVSIP
+785 CDALKAIKIP
-795 DSVTEIGAE
+795 SGVTEIGEWAFSGCLGLTEVELPEGLKTIGHMAFNDCGAETVTIPGSVKKIPSE
-804 AFAGCSSL
+804 AFWFAYAQNVVIEEGVEEIGEEAFYYNDQL
-812 ESVTIPDGVTKIG
+812 KSVTIPRSVKKID
-825 SAAFESCGSLK
+825 SNAFAECPSLK
-836 SVTIPSSVTTIGEWA
+836 SVTISKNCNVASNAFPST
-851 FFGCDSL
+851 
-858 ESVTIPGSVTEIGDW
+858 
-873 AFSDCGSLKSVT
+873 
-885 IPDSVTTIGEQ
+885 
-896 AFSGCASL
+896 
-904 ESVTI
+904 
-909 PGSVTEIGDWAFS
+909 
-922 DCVFLKSVT
+922 
-931 IPDSVTTIGEC
+931 
-942 AFSGCAFLE
+942 
-951 SVTIQGSVTEI
+951 
-962 GKDAFFFCSAL
+962 
-973 KSVTI
+973 
-978 SRNCTV
+978 
-984 GQGAFDSGVQINYYD
+984 VQINYYD

>member
-418 AVPQEP
+418 VVPQEP

-460 DHTERAAVPVQPVQ
+460 DRTERVAAPVQPVQ

-538 RKAEAEQAAAAQAAQ
+538 RKAEAEQAVAAQAAQ
-553 QQETPA
+553 QQAEPA
-559 APAAPQKKGSKLP
+559 VSQKKGSKLP

-624 DVTMTVT
+624 DVTVTVT

-659 PGEIIRSQSTDVDGY
+659 PSEIIRSQSTDVDGY
-674 TGATLTSDAIKQAAA
+674 TGATLTSDAIKKAAA

-696 TGKAASGLSQKAADL
+696 TGKAASGSASSLSQKAADL

-716 CGEQATWELYQDG
+716 CGNYATWEFYRDG

-771 EDGITRIGEHAFTY
+771 EDGITRIGEHAFAY

-795 DSVTEIGAE
+795 DSVTEIGDF
-804 AFAGCSSL
+804 AFDWCSAL
-812 ESVTIPDGVTKIG
+812 ESITIPD
-825 SAAFESCGSLK
+825 
-836 SVTIPSSVTTIGEWA
+836 
-851 FFGCDSL
+851 
-858 ESVTIPGSVTEIGDW
+858 SVTEIGFG
-873 AFSDCGSLKSVT
+873 AFSFCDSLKSVT
-885 IPDSVTTIGEQ
+885 IPDSVT
-896 AFSGCASL
+896 
-904 ESVTI
+904 
-909 PGSVTEIGDWAFS
+909 EIGDYAFTCCES
-922 DCVFLKSVT
+922 LESVT
-931 IPDSVTTIGEC
+931 IPDSVTEIGE
-942 AFSGCAFLE
+942 E
-951 SVTIQGSVTEI
+951 
-962 GKDAFFFCSAL
+962 AFFDCSAL

-984 GQGAFDSGVQINYYD
+984 DQDAFDSGVQINYYD

>member
-357 KPAKAEKDLPECLK
+357 KPAKAEKTLPECLK

-460 DHTERAAVPVQPVQ
+460 DHTERVAVPVQPVQ

-538 RKAEAEQAAAAQAAQ
+538 RKAEAEQAAAAKAAQ

-592 GRGGASSTAAASTAD
+592 GRGNSQLPVAASSVSVSSSSVSSTASSKAASTA
-607 AIYTAGTYTATA
+607 
-619 EGCLS
+619 
-624 DVTMTVT
+624 
-631 VSDKAITDVRVDASG
+631 ASSK
-646 ETAELGGKAAEEL
+646 T
-659 PGEIIRSQSTDVDGY
+659 SSST
-674 TGATLTSDAIKQAAA
+674 T
-689 DCIAQAS
+689 AS
-696 TGKAASGLSQKAADL
+696 TSQNAADL
-711 IDSGT
+711 IDSGS
-716 CGEQATWELYQDG
+716 CGKNATWELYKDG
-729 TLYIKGSGAMSD
+729 TMYIKGTGAMTD
-741 YSVSFDA
+741 YDFDY
-748 NNTAFCSAPW
+748 NTETKVTITNVPW
-758 YASHGSDIQTVIL
+758 YATHLSSIKKIVI
-771 EDGITRIGEHAFTY
+771 ESGITYVGAYSFMDCDAVTEVELPDTLTTIGENAFWLCNELKTIK
-785 CSAMHSVSIP
+785 IP
-795 DSVTEIGAE
+795 SSVTEIGKR
-804 AFAGCSSL
+804 AFGGCL
-812 ESVTIPDGVTKIG
+812 ELTEVELPEGLKTIGYAAFDSCGIKTVTIPGSVKEIPSEAFLLAYTQNVVIEEGVEEIGEEAFYYNDQLKSITIPRSVKKIG
-825 SAAFESCGSLK
+825 SNAFAKCTSLK
-836 SVTIPSSVTTIGEWA
+836 SVTISKNCNV
-851 FFGCDSL
+851 
-858 ESVTIPGSVTEIGDW
+858 
-873 AFSDCGSLKSVT
+873 
-885 IPDSVTTIGEQ
+885 
-896 AFSGCASL
+896 AS
-904 ESVTI
+904 
-909 PGSVTEIGDWAFS
+909 
-922 DCVFLKSVT
+922 
-931 IPDSVTTIGEC
+931 
-942 AFSGCAFLE
+942 
-951 SVTIQGSVTEI
+951 
-962 GKDAFFFCSAL
+962 DAFPS
-973 KSVTI
+973 T
-978 SRNCTV
+978 
-984 GQGAFDSGVQINYYD
+984 VQINYYD

>member
-210 EVFRGEKYTSNVDIY
+210 EVFKGEKYTSNVDIY

-460 DHTERAAVPVQPVQ
+460 DHTERVAVPVQPVQ

-538 RKAEAEQAAAAQAAQ
+538 RKAEAEQAAAVQAAQ
-553 QQETPA
+553 QQAEPA
-559 APAAPQKKGSKLP
+559 VSQKKDSRLP

-592 GRGGASSTAAASTAD
+592 GRGGASGTAAASSVSVSSAAE

-624 DVTMTVT
+624 DVTVTVT

-659 PGEIIRSQSTDVDGY
+659 PSEIIRSQSTDVDGY
-674 TGATLTSDAIKQAAA
+674 TGATLTSDAIKKAAA

-696 TGKAASGLSQKAADL
+696 GKKAASSQAASAAASSTVASSTTASSLSQNAADL
-711 IDSGT
+711 IDSGS
-716 CGEQATWELYQDG
+716 CGKNATWELYKDG
-729 TLYIKGSGAMSD
+729 TLYIKGTGAMQD
-741 YSVSFDA
+741 YNWNYNETTKIV
-748 NNTAFCSAPW
+748 TTGAPW
-758 YASHGSDIQTVIL
+758 HDSHSASVKKL
-771 EDGITRIGEHAFTY
+771 VVEDGITSIGNEAFSD
-785 CSAMHSVSIP
+785 CESLVSAELAEGITSIGDGTFTACRDLEKINIP
-795 DSVTEIGAE
+795 NSVTSIGYDAFYSCWALTSLELPSGLSKLESSAVSFTAIKELTVPHGVKVVDSYLAAYNDNLTTVTLEEGVEEIWHRAFWGCEKLNNITIPRSVKKIEGE
-804 AFAGCSSL
+804 AFL
-812 ESVTIPDGVTKIG
+812 ECT
-825 SAAFESCGSLK
+825 SLK
-836 SVTIPSSVTTIGEWA
+836 SVTISKNCNV
-851 FFGCDSL
+851 
-858 ESVTIPGSVTEIGDW
+858 
-873 AFSDCGSLKSVT
+873 
-885 IPDSVTTIGEQ
+885 
-896 AFSGCASL
+896 AS
-904 ESVTI
+904 
-909 PGSVTEIGDWAFS
+909 
-922 DCVFLKSVT
+922 
-931 IPDSVTTIGEC
+931 
-942 AFSGCAFLE
+942 
-951 SVTIQGSVTEI
+951 
-962 GKDAFFFCSAL
+962 DAFPS
-973 KSVTI
+973 T
-978 SRNCTV
+978 
-984 GQGAFDSGVQINYYD
+984 VQINYYD

>member
-243 PPYPQPIT
+243 PPYPQPMS
-251 PSSRERAQAQ
+251 PAPPARAPAPPHYGPA
-261 RLSGAAL
+261 RA
-268 PPPANAEGRLAE
+268 PPPHPAGRLAE

-344 ERPVWGKAHADSE
+344 ERPVWGSTRADSE

-460 DHTERAAVPVQPVQ
+460 DHTERVAVPVQPVQ

-538 RKAEAEQAAAAQAAQ
+538 RKAEAEQAVAAQAAQ
-553 QQETPA
+553 QQAEPA
-559 APAAPQKKGSKLP
+559 VSQKKGSKLP

-624 DVTMTVT
+624 DVTVTVT

-659 PGEIIRSQSTDVDGY
+659 PSEIIRSQSTDVDGY
-674 TGATLTSDAIKQAAA
+674 TGATLTSDAIKKAAA

-696 TGKAASGLSQKAADL
+696 GKKAASSQAASAAASSTVASSTTASSLSQNAADL
-711 IDSGT
+711 IDSGS
-716 CGEQATWELYQDG
+716 CGKNATWELYKDG
-729 TLYIKGSGAMSD
+729 TLYIKGTGAMQD
-741 YSVSFDA
+741 YNWNYNETTKIV
-748 NNTAFCSAPW
+748 TTGAPW
-758 YASHGSDIQTVIL
+758 HDSHSASVKKL
-771 EDGITRIGEHAFTY
+771 VVEDGITSIGNDAFSDCESLVSAELAEGITSIGDGAFTGCY
-785 CSAMHSVSIP
+785 DLEKINIP
-795 DSVTEIGAE
+795 NSVTSIGYDAFDSCWTLPSLELPSGLSKLESSAVSFTAIKELTVPHGVKVVDSYLAAYNDNLTTVTLEEGVEEIWHRAFWGCEKLNNITIPRSVKKIEGE
-804 AFAGCSSL
+804 AFL
-812 ESVTIPDGVTKIG
+812 ECT
-825 SAAFESCGSLK
+825 SLK
-836 SVTIPSSVTTIGEWA
+836 SVTISKNCNVASNAFPST
-851 FFGCDSL
+851 
-858 ESVTIPGSVTEIGDW
+858 
-873 AFSDCGSLKSVT
+873 
-885 IPDSVTTIGEQ
+885 
-896 AFSGCASL
+896 
-904 ESVTI
+904 
-909 PGSVTEIGDWAFS
+909 
-922 DCVFLKSVT
+922 
-931 IPDSVTTIGEC
+931 
-942 AFSGCAFLE
+942 
-951 SVTIQGSVTEI
+951 
-962 GKDAFFFCSAL
+962 
-973 KSVTI
+973 
-978 SRNCTV
+978 
-984 GQGAFDSGVQINYYD
+984 VQINYYD

>member
-172 IFISETEDFKLGDFG
+172 IFISDTEDFKLGDFG

-304 EAILYT
+304 EAIRYT

-344 ERPVWGKAHADSE
+344 ERPVWESTRADSE

-410 PAAEPAAP
+410 PAAEPAAL

-460 DHTERAAVPVQPVQ
+460 DHTERVAVPVQPVQ

-524 EKRAAEQA
+524 EKRAAQQA
-532 AAEEAA
+532 EEAARRAQEEAA
-538 RKAEAEQAAAAQAAQ
+538 RKAAAEQAEQPK
-553 QQETPA
+553 PA
-559 APAAPQKKGSKLP
+559 APAKKNGKLP
-572 LAIGGVAVAA
+572 LVIGGVVVAA

-592 GRGGASSTAAASTAD
+592 GQGGTAD
-607 AIYTAGTYTATA
+607 SAADALYKAGTYTATA
-619 EGCLS
+619 ENDIGS
-624 DVTMTVT
+624 VVVEMTF
-631 VSDKAITDVRVDASG
+631 SADAITDVSIDASSQTKG
-646 ETAELGGKAAEEL
+646 IGQEAAQPLQEAILKA
-659 PGEIIRSQSTDVDGY
+659 QSADVDGY

-741 YSVSFDA
+741 YSISSDA
-748 NNTAFCSAPW
+748 NDTSFCSAPW
-758 YASHGSDIQTVIL
+758 YASHRSDIQTVII

-873 AFSDCGSLKSVT
+873 AFSDC
-885 IPDSVTTIGEQ
+885 
-896 AFSGCASL
+896 
-904 ESVTI
+904 
-909 PGSVTEIGDWAFS
+909 
-922 DCVFLKSVT
+922 VFLKSVT

>member
-344 ERPVWGKAHADSE
+344 ERPVWGSTRADSE

-448 MPGAVPVQTPAE
+448 MPGAVPAQTPAE
-460 DHTERAAVPVQPVQ
+460 DHTERVAVPVQPVQ

-524 EKRAAEQA
+524 EKRAAQQA
-532 AAEEAA
+532 EEAARRAQEEAA
-538 RKAEAEQAAAAQAAQ
+538 RKAAAEQAEQPK
-553 QQETPA
+553 PA
-559 APAAPQKKGSKLP
+559 APAKKNGKLP
-572 LAIGGVAVAA
+572 LVIGGVVVAA

-592 GRGGASSTAAASTAD
+592 GQGGTAD
-607 AIYTAGTYTATA
+607 SAADALYKAGTYTATA
-619 EGCLS
+619 ENDIGS
-624 DVTMTVT
+624 VVVEMTF
-631 VSDKAITDVRVDASG
+631 SADAITDVSIDASSQTKG
-646 ETAELGGKAAEEL
+646 IGQEAAQPLQEAILKA
-659 PGEIIRSQSTDVDGY
+659 QSADVDGY

-696 TGKAASGLSQKAADL
+696 GKKAASSQAASAAASSTVASSTTASSLSQNAADL
-711 IDSGT
+711 IDSGS
-716 CGEQATWELYQDG
+716 CGKNATWELYKDG
-729 TLYIKGSGAMSD
+729 TLYIKGTGAMQD
-741 YSVSFDA
+741 YNWNYNETTKIV
-748 NNTAFCSAPW
+748 TTGAPW
-758 YASHGSDIQTVIL
+758 HDSHSASVKKL
-771 EDGITRIGEHAFTY
+771 VVEDGITSIGNDAFSDCESLVSAELAEGITSIGDGAFTGCY
-785 CSAMHSVSIP
+785 DLEKINIP
-795 DSVTEIGAE
+795 NSVTSIGYDAFDSCWTLPSLELPSGLSKLESSAVSFTAIKELTVPHGVKVVDSYLAAYNDNLTTVTLEEGVEEIWHRAFWGCEKLNNITIPRSVKKIEGE
-804 AFAGCSSL
+804 AFL
-812 ESVTIPDGVTKIG
+812 ECT
-825 SAAFESCGSLK
+825 SLK
-836 SVTIPSSVTTIGEWA
+836 SVTISKNCNV
-851 FFGCDSL
+851 
-858 ESVTIPGSVTEIGDW
+858 
-873 AFSDCGSLKSVT
+873 
-885 IPDSVTTIGEQ
+885 
-896 AFSGCASL
+896 AS
-904 ESVTI
+904 
-909 PGSVTEIGDWAFS
+909 
-922 DCVFLKSVT
+922 
-931 IPDSVTTIGEC
+931 
-942 AFSGCAFLE
+942 
-951 SVTIQGSVTEI
+951 
-962 GKDAFFFCSAL
+962 DAFPS
-973 KSVTI
+973 T
-978 SRNCTV
+978 
-984 GQGAFDSGVQINYYD
+984 VQINYYD

>member
-304 EAILYT
+304 EAIRYT

-344 ERPVWGKAHADSE
+344 ERPVWGSTRADSE

-418 AVPQEP
+418 VVPQEP

-460 DHTERAAVPVQPVQ
+460 DRTERVAAPVQ

-559 APAAPQKKGSKLP
+559 APAAPQKKGSRLP

-592 GRGGASSTAAASTAD
+592 GRGNSQLPVAASSVSVSSSSVSSAASSKAASTA
-607 AIYTAGTYTATA
+607 
-619 EGCLS
+619 
-624 DVTMTVT
+624 
-631 VSDKAITDVRVDASG
+631 ASSK
-646 ETAELGGKAAEEL
+646 T
-659 PGEIIRSQSTDVDGY
+659 SSST
-674 TGATLTSDAIKQAAA
+674 T
-689 DCIAQAS
+689 AS
-696 TGKAASGLSQKAADL
+696 TSQNAADL
-711 IDSGT
+711 IDSGS
-716 CGEQATWELYQDG
+716 CGKNATWELYKDG
-729 TLYIKGSGAMSD
+729 TLYIKGSGAMTD
-741 YSVSFDA
+741 YDFDY
-748 NNTAFCSAPW
+748 NTETKVTITNVPW
-758 YASHGSDIQTVIL
+758 YATHLSSIKKIVI
-771 EDGITRIGEHAFTY
+771 ESGITHVGAYSFMDCDAVTEVELPDTLTTIGENAFWM
-785 CSAMHSVSIP
+785 CDALKAIKIP
-795 DSVTEIGAE
+795 SGVTEIGEWAFSGCLGLTEVELPEGLKTIGHMAFNDCGAETVTIPGSVKKIPSE
-804 AFAGCSSL
+804 AFWFAYAQNVVIEEGVEEIGEEAFYYNDQL
-812 ESVTIPDGVTKIG
+812 KSVTIPRSVKKID
-825 SAAFESCGSLK
+825 SNAFAECPSLK
-836 SVTIPSSVTTIGEWA
+836 SVTISKNCNV
-851 FFGCDSL
+851 
-858 ESVTIPGSVTEIGDW
+858 
-873 AFSDCGSLKSVT
+873 
-885 IPDSVTTIGEQ
+885 
-896 AFSGCASL
+896 AS
-904 ESVTI
+904 
-909 PGSVTEIGDWAFS
+909 
-922 DCVFLKSVT
+922 
-931 IPDSVTTIGEC
+931 
-942 AFSGCAFLE
+942 
-951 SVTIQGSVTEI
+951 
-962 GKDAFFFCSAL
+962 DAFPS
-973 KSVTI
+973 T
-978 SRNCTV
+978 
-984 GQGAFDSGVQINYYD
+984 VQINYYD

>member
-172 IFISETEDFKLGDFG
+172 IFISDTGDYKLGDFG

-210 EVFRGEKYTSNVDIY
+210 EVFKGEKYTSNVDIY

-243 PPYPQPIT
+243 PPYPQPMS

-460 DHTERAAVPVQPVQ
+460 DHTERVAVPVQPVQ

-592 GRGGASSTAAASTAD
+592 GRGGASGTAAASTAE

-624 DVTMTVT
+624 DVTVTVT

-674 TGATLTSDAIKQAAA
+674 TGATLTSDAIKKAAA

-696 TGKAASGLSQKAADL
+696 GKKAASSQAASAAASSTVASSTTASSLSQNAADL
-711 IDSGT
+711 IDSGS
-716 CGEQATWELYQDG
+716 CGKNATWELYKDG
-729 TLYIKGSGAMSD
+729 TLYIKGTGAMQD
-741 YSVSFDA
+741 YNWNYNETTKIV
-748 NNTAFCSAPW
+748 TTGAPW
-758 YASHGSDIQTVIL
+758 HDSHSASVKKL
-771 EDGITRIGEHAFTY
+771 VVEDGITSIGNDAFSDCESLVSAELAEGITSIGDGAFTGCY
-785 CSAMHSVSIP
+785 DLEKINIP
-795 DSVTEIGAE
+795 NSVTSIGYDAFDSCWTLPSLELPSGLSKLESSAVSFTAIKELTVPHGVKVVDSYLAAYNDNLTTVTLEEGVEEIWHRAFWGCEKLNNITIPRSVKKIEGE
-804 AFAGCSSL
+804 AFL
-812 ESVTIPDGVTKIG
+812 ECT
-825 SAAFESCGSLK
+825 SLK
-836 SVTIPSSVTTIGEWA
+836 SVTISKNCNV
-851 FFGCDSL
+851 
-858 ESVTIPGSVTEIGDW
+858 
-873 AFSDCGSLKSVT
+873 
-885 IPDSVTTIGEQ
+885 
-896 AFSGCASL
+896 AS
-904 ESVTI
+904 
-909 PGSVTEIGDWAFS
+909 
-922 DCVFLKSVT
+922 
-931 IPDSVTTIGEC
+931 
-942 AFSGCAFLE
+942 
-951 SVTIQGSVTEI
+951 
-962 GKDAFFFCSAL
+962 DAFPS
-973 KSVTI
+973 T
-978 SRNCTV
+978 
-984 GQGAFDSGVQINYYD
+984 VQINYYD

>member
-357 KPAKAEKDLPECLK
+357 KPAKAEKTLPECLK

-460 DHTERAAVPVQPVQ
+460 DHTERVAVPVQPVQ

-624 DVTMTVT
+624 DVTVTVT

-674 TGATLTSDAIKQAAA
+674 TGATLTSDAIKKAAA

-696 TGKAASGLSQKAADL
+696 GKKAASSQAASAAASSTVASSTTASSLSQNAADL
-711 IDSGT
+711 IDSGS
-716 CGEQATWELYQDG
+716 CGKNATWELYKDG
-729 TLYIKGSGAMSD
+729 TLYIKGTGAMQD
-741 YSVSFDA
+741 YNWNYNETTKIV
-748 NNTAFCSAPW
+748 TTGAPW
-758 YASHGSDIQTVIL
+758 HDSHSASVKKL
-771 EDGITRIGEHAFTY
+771 VVEDGITSIGNDAFSD
-785 CSAMHSVSIP
+785 CESLVSAELAEGITSIGDGTFTACRDLEKINIP
-795 DSVTEIGAE
+795 NSVTSIGYDAFYSCWALTSLELPSGLSKLESSAVSFTAIKELTVPHGVKVVDSYLAAYNDNLTTVTLEEGVEEIWHRAFWRCEKLNNITIPRSVKKIEGE
-804 AFAGCSSL
+804 AFL
-812 ESVTIPDGVTKIG
+812 ECT
-825 SAAFESCGSLK
+825 SLK
-836 SVTIPSSVTTIGEWA
+836 SVTISKNCNVASNAFPST
-851 FFGCDSL
+851 
-858 ESVTIPGSVTEIGDW
+858 
-873 AFSDCGSLKSVT
+873 
-885 IPDSVTTIGEQ
+885 
-896 AFSGCASL
+896 
-904 ESVTI
+904 
-909 PGSVTEIGDWAFS
+909 
-922 DCVFLKSVT
+922 
-931 IPDSVTTIGEC
+931 
-942 AFSGCAFLE
+942 
-951 SVTIQGSVTEI
+951 
-962 GKDAFFFCSAL
+962 
-973 KSVTI
+973 
-978 SRNCTV
+978 
-984 GQGAFDSGVQINYYD
+984 VQINYYD

>member
-129 TSYLKQNHTF
+129 TSLLRENRTF
-139 TRREVIQLGM
+139 PRRKVIQLGI

-210 EVFRGEKYTSNVDIY
+210 EVFKGEKYTSNVDIY

-460 DHTERAAVPVQPVQ
+460 DHTERVAVPVQPVQ

-553 QQETPA
+553 QQAEPA
-559 APAAPQKKGSKLP
+559 APKKKGSKLP
-572 LAIGGVAVAA
+572 LAISGVAVAA

-592 GRGGASSTAAASTAD
+592 GRGGASGTAAASTAE

-624 DVTMTVT
+624 DVTVTVT

-674 TGATLTSDAIKQAAA
+674 TGATLTSDAIKKAAA

-696 TGKAASGLSQKAADL
+696 GKKAASSQAASAAASSKSAASNKTASAASSQPVASSKTASAASSQPAASSKSAASSQSSAASAEQPTPAPVQAESTVKSVSVTQADKNAIRFTTSGGNFNVKVDFLYPDGSTTAKFNLGNCSDGSHEFSPGLSIMDPK
-711 IDSGT
+711 GT
-716 CGEQATWELYQDG
+716 YIVRLYDDAG
-729 TLYIKGSGAMSD
+729 NLLASA
-741 YSVSFDA
+741 SFD
-748 NNTAFCSAPW
+748 N
-758 YASHGSDIQTVIL
+758 
-771 EDGITRIGEHAFTY
+771 
-785 CSAMHSVSIP
+785 
-795 DSVTEIGAE
+795 
-804 AFAGCSSL
+804 
-812 ESVTIPDGVTKIG
+812 
-825 SAAFESCGSLK
+825 
-836 SVTIPSSVTTIGEWA
+836 
-851 FFGCDSL
+851 
-858 ESVTIPGSVTEIGDW
+858 
-873 AFSDCGSLKSVT
+873 
-885 IPDSVTTIGEQ
+885 
-896 AFSGCASL
+896 
-904 ESVTI
+904 
-909 PGSVTEIGDWAFS
+909 
-922 DCVFLKSVT
+922 
-931 IPDSVTTIGEC
+931 
-942 AFSGCAFLE
+942 
-951 SVTIQGSVTEI
+951 
-962 GKDAFFFCSAL
+962 
-973 KSVTI
+973 
-978 SRNCTV
+978 
-984 GQGAFDSGVQINYYD
+984 

>member
-172 IFISETEDFKLGDFG
+172 IFISDTEDFKLGDFG

-210 EVFRGEKYTSNVDIY
+210 EVFKGEKYTSNVDIY

-344 ERPVWGKAHADSE
+344 ERPVWGSTRADSE

-460 DHTERAAVPVQPVQ
+460 DRTERVAAPVQPVQ

-624 DVTMTVT
+624 DVTVTVT

-674 TGATLTSDAIKQAAA
+674 TGATLTSDAIKKAAA

-696 TGKAASGLSQKAADL
+696 GKKAASSQAASAAASSTVASSTTASSLSQNAADL
-711 IDSGT
+711 IDSGS
-716 CGEQATWELYQDG
+716 CGKNATWELYKDG
-729 TLYIKGSGAMSD
+729 TLYIKGTGAMQD
-741 YSVSFDA
+741 YNWNYNETTKIV
-748 NNTAFCSAPW
+748 TTGAPW
-758 YASHGSDIQTVIL
+758 HDSHSASVKKL
-771 EDGITRIGEHAFTY
+771 VVEDGITSIGNEAFSD
-785 CSAMHSVSIP
+785 CESLVSAELAEGITSIGDGTFTACRDLEKINIP
-795 DSVTEIGAE
+795 NSVTSIGYDAFYSCWALTSLELPSGLSKLESSAVSFTAIKELTVPHGVKVVDSYLAAYNDNLTTVTLEEGVEEIWHRAFWGCEKLNNITIPRSVKKIEGE
-804 AFAGCSSL
+804 AFL
-812 ESVTIPDGVTKIG
+812 ECT
-825 SAAFESCGSLK
+825 SLK
-836 SVTIPSSVTTIGEWA
+836 SVTISKNCNV
-851 FFGCDSL
+851 
-858 ESVTIPGSVTEIGDW
+858 
-873 AFSDCGSLKSVT
+873 
-885 IPDSVTTIGEQ
+885 
-896 AFSGCASL
+896 AS
-904 ESVTI
+904 
-909 PGSVTEIGDWAFS
+909 
-922 DCVFLKSVT
+922 
-931 IPDSVTTIGEC
+931 
-942 AFSGCAFLE
+942 
-951 SVTIQGSVTEI
+951 
-962 GKDAFFFCSAL
+962 DAFPS
-973 KSVTI
+973 T
-978 SRNCTV
+978 
-984 GQGAFDSGVQINYYD
+984 VQINYYD

>member
-320 GDTVPVPSTSGA
+320 GDTVPVPSTSDA

-418 AVPQEP
+418 VVPQEP

-460 DHTERAAVPVQPVQ
+460 DRTERVAVPVQPVQ

-538 RKAEAEQAAAAQAAQ
+538 RKAEAEQAVAAQAAQ

-572 LAIGGVAVAA
+572 LAIGAVAVAA

-592 GRGGASSTAAASTAD
+592 GRGNSQLPVAASSVSVSSSSVSSTASSKAASTA
-607 AIYTAGTYTATA
+607 
-619 EGCLS
+619 
-624 DVTMTVT
+624 
-631 VSDKAITDVRVDASG
+631 ASSK
-646 ETAELGGKAAEEL
+646 T
-659 PGEIIRSQSTDVDGY
+659 SSST
-674 TGATLTSDAIKQAAA
+674 T
-689 DCIAQAS
+689 AS
-696 TGKAASGLSQKAADL
+696 TSQNAADL
-711 IDSGT
+711 IDSGS
-716 CGEQATWELYQDG
+716 CGKNATWELYKDG
-729 TLYIKGSGAMSD
+729 TLYIKGTGAMTD
-741 YSVSFDA
+741 YDFDY
-748 NNTAFCSAPW
+748 NTETKVTITNVPW
-758 YASHGSDIQTVIL
+758 YATHLSSIKKIVI
-771 EDGITRIGEHAFTY
+771 ESGITHVGAYSFMDCDAVTEVELPDTLTTIGENAFWM
-785 CSAMHSVSIP
+785 CDALKAIKIP
-795 DSVTEIGAE
+795 SGVTEIGEWAFSGCLGLTEVELPEGLKTIGHMAFNDCGAETVTIPGSVKKIPSE
-804 AFAGCSSL
+804 AFWFAYAQNVVIEEGVEEIGEEAFYYNDQL
-812 ESVTIPDGVTKIG
+812 KSVTIPRSVKKID
-825 SAAFESCGSLK
+825 SNAFAECPSLK
-836 SVTIPSSVTTIGEWA
+836 SVTISKNCNVASNAFPST
-851 FFGCDSL
+851 
-858 ESVTIPGSVTEIGDW
+858 
-873 AFSDCGSLKSVT
+873 
-885 IPDSVTTIGEQ
+885 
-896 AFSGCASL
+896 
-904 ESVTI
+904 
-909 PGSVTEIGDWAFS
+909 
-922 DCVFLKSVT
+922 
-931 IPDSVTTIGEC
+931 
-942 AFSGCAFLE
+942 
-951 SVTIQGSVTEI
+951 
-962 GKDAFFFCSAL
+962 
-973 KSVTI
+973 
-978 SRNCTV
+978 
-984 GQGAFDSGVQINYYD
+984 VQINYYD

>member
-357 KPAKAEKDLPECLK
+357 KPAKAEKTLPECLK

-434 AQPAAPADDSTVRL
+434 AQPAAPADGSTVRL

-460 DHTERAAVPVQPVQ
+460 DHTERVAVPVQPVQ

-592 GRGGASSTAAASTAD
+592 GRGNSQLPVAASSVSVSSSSVSSTASSKAASTA
-607 AIYTAGTYTATA
+607 
-619 EGCLS
+619 
-624 DVTMTVT
+624 
-631 VSDKAITDVRVDASG
+631 ASSK
-646 ETAELGGKAAEEL
+646 T
-659 PGEIIRSQSTDVDGY
+659 SSST
-674 TGATLTSDAIKQAAA
+674 T
-689 DCIAQAS
+689 AS
-696 TGKAASGLSQKAADL
+696 TSQNAADL
-711 IDSGT
+711 IDSGS
-716 CGEQATWELYQDG
+716 CGKNATWELYKDG
-729 TLYIKGSGAMSD
+729 TLYIKGTGAMQD
-741 YSVSFDA
+741 YNWNYNETTKIV
-748 NNTAFCSAPW
+748 TTGAPW
-758 YASHGSDIQTVIL
+758 HDSHSASVKKL
-771 EDGITRIGEHAFTY
+771 VVEDGITSIGNDAFSD
-785 CSAMHSVSIP
+785 CESLVSAELAEGITSIGDGTFTACRDLEKINIP
-795 DSVTEIGAE
+795 NSVTSIGYDAFYSCWALTSLELPSGLSKLESSAVSFTAIKELTVPHGVKVVDSYLAAYNDNLTTVTLEEGVEEIWHRAFWGCEKLNNITIPRSVKKIEGE
-804 AFAGCSSL
+804 AFL
-812 ESVTIPDGVTKIG
+812 ECT
-825 SAAFESCGSLK
+825 SLK
-836 SVTIPSSVTTIGEWA
+836 SVTISKNCNV
-851 FFGCDSL
+851 
-858 ESVTIPGSVTEIGDW
+858 
-873 AFSDCGSLKSVT
+873 
-885 IPDSVTTIGEQ
+885 
-896 AFSGCASL
+896 AS
-904 ESVTI
+904 
-909 PGSVTEIGDWAFS
+909 
-922 DCVFLKSVT
+922 
-931 IPDSVTTIGEC
+931 
-942 AFSGCAFLE
+942 
-951 SVTIQGSVTEI
+951 
-962 GKDAFFFCSAL
+962 DAFPS
-973 KSVTI
+973 T
-978 SRNCTV
+978 
-984 GQGAFDSGVQINYYD
+984 VQINYYD